1 MYSGIVYSGIVCPD
15 HLPTPESTTP
25 DSRINESRI
34 NHPMIKRTLAIIGLL
49 AVFGLGFW
57 AASLFF
63 RQQAE
68 KEIRSQSTVLLEKV
82 SKVRKLVTVEGHFS
96 ELYDEANIRNFTV
109 YMPFPS
115 TWRFSKQAILHVT
128 GKVLVGYDME
138 KISITVDSL
147 RRRIIIGNLPEPR
160 ILSID
165 HEVEYKNLEE
175 SFFNSFTPEDYT
187 RINKNAKA
195 VLRKKAQESRL
206 IDEARKEGNQM
217 LDVMRFM
224 IESAGWEMV
233 VENGGIEAPVDSLL
247 RN

>member
-1 MYSGIVYSGIVCPD
+1 MKKI
-15 HLPTPESTTP
+15 
-25 DSRINESRI
+25 
-34 NHPMIKRTLAIIGLL
+34 LAVIGLL

-57 AASLFF
+57 AAGWYF
-63 RQQAE
+63 RQKAE
-68 KEIRSQSTVLLEKV
+68 EEIRSQSTVLLEKV
-82 SKVRKLVTVEGHFS
+82 QQVRKLVTVEGNFS
-96 ELYDEANIRNFTV
+96 ELYDETNIRKFTIYV
-109 YMPFPS
+109 PMPS
-115 TWRFSKQAILHVT
+115 TWSFSKQAILKVT

-138 KISITVDSL
+138 KISVTVDSL
-147 RRRIIIGNLPEPR
+147 QRRILIGNLPEPR

-195 VLRKKAQESRL
+195 VLRQKAEESRL

-224 IESAGWEMV
+224 VESAGWQLV
-233 VENGGIEAPVDSLL
+233 VEQHGIEVSVDSLL
-247 RN
+247 KN

>member
-1 MYSGIVYSGIVCPD
+1 MKKI
-15 HLPTPESTTP
+15 
-25 DSRINESRI
+25 
-34 NHPMIKRTLAIIGLL
+34 LAIIGLL

-57 AASLFF
+57 AASWYF
-63 RQQAE
+63 RQKAE
-68 KEIRSQSTVLLEKV
+68 EEIRSQSTEIKKKV
-82 SKVRKLVTVEGHFS
+82 QQVRKLVTVEGNFS
-96 ELYDEANIRNFTV
+96 ELYDETNIRKFTIYV
-109 YMPFPS
+109 PMPS
-115 TWRFSKQAILHVT
+115 TWSFSKQAILKVT

-138 KISITVDSL
+138 KISVTVDSL
-147 RRRIIIGNLPEPR
+147 QRRILIGNLPEPR

-195 VLRKKAQESRL
+195 VLRQKAEESRL

-224 IESAGWEMV
+224 VESAGWQLV
-233 VENGGIEAPVDSLL
+233 VEQHGIEVSVDSLL
-247 RN
+247 KN

>member
-1 MYSGIVYSGIVCPD
+1 MMK
-15 HLPTPESTTP
+15 
-25 DSRINESRI
+25 RI
-34 NHPMIKRTLAIIGLL
+34 LAIIGLL

-57 AASLFF
+57 AASWYF
-63 RQQAE
+63 RQKAE
-68 KEIRSQSTVLLEKV
+68 DEIRSQSTVLLEKV
-82 SKVRKLVTVEGHFS
+82 SKVRKLVTVEGNFS
-96 ELYDEANIRNFTV
+96 ELYDETNIRKFTLYV
-109 YMPFPS
+109 PMPS
-115 TWRFSKQAILHVT
+115 TWSFSKQAILKVT

-138 KISITVDSL
+138 QIRISVDSL
-147 RRRIIIGNLPEPR
+147 QHRIVVGNLPEPR

-195 VLRKKAQESRL
+195 VLRQKAEESRL
-206 IDEARKEGNQM
+206 LDEARKEGNQM